1 MAAKKISR
9 ARKRD
14 LENPDE
20 FITLWTKLFNFATE
34 HKIQVSC
41 ALTFLAVL
49 IIVAAAAVYF
59 LKQSENK
66 AFYLLP

>member
-14 LENPDE
+14 LEDPDE
-20 FITLWTKLFNFATE
+20 FITFWTKLFNFIAE
-34 HKIQVSC
+34 HKVQTSC
-41 ALTFLAVL
+41 ALTFLVVL
-49 IIVAAAAVYF
+49 IIVAAVTVYY

-66 AFYLLP
+66 AF